1 MTEKRKSD
9 LKRPNSGRPFQPD
22 PKKFVCSVCNKK
34 FKHSG
39 SLQSHFDAVHS
50 KKFVCNVCQRK
61 FTQSGVL
68 QSHFNIF
75 HSALKSNSS
84 DLKKDVDV
92 DELEMYEIE
101 NSTSIEFIYDKI
113 DGLSRQTLENVCKN
127 LHLDIRDPVMRRND
141 MRNALKIHYKT
152 KKDDVLKR
160 FEIENSTSIEFI
172 YNKIEGWSIPTL
184 RNICKDLHL
193 DSRENQKDMINA
205 LKLHYITKVERSIQD
220 INHPKKFVDIINNTS
235 SDIPCSAT
243 DQKPISQKFV
253 GRQKE
258 EILQEAELKT
268 MNTAIL
274 KSLNSESLQD
284 RPKKS
289 IDSRTNNEF
298 PTLSKLGYKSGK
310 KLDKSNSGR
319 NDDEPLEVHYLGENQ
334 IFQTEKVFLV
344 KIIHRIII
352 FIGSDGRVF
361 KYKKEY
367 DISYFAW
374 KRDIIPKEKYGFLL
388 AEKRFDQKFGKE
400 DENFDIKEEPMEN

>member
-75 HSALKSNSS
+75 HSALKSSSS

-92 DELEMYEIE
+92 DELEMY
-101 NSTSIEFIYDKI
+101 
-113 DGLSRQTLENVCKN
+113 
-127 LHLDIRDPVMRRND
+127 
-141 MRNALKIHYKT
+141 
-152 KKDDVLKR
+152 
-160 FEIENSTSIEFI
+160 EIENSTSIEFI

-205 LKLHYITKVERSIQD
+205 LKIHYITKVERSIQD

>member
-1 MTEKRKSD
+1 
-9 LKRPNSGRPFQPD
+9 
-22 PKKFVCSVCNKK
+22 
-34 FKHSG
+34 
-39 SLQSHFDAVHS
+39 
-50 KKFVCNVCQRK
+50 
-61 FTQSGVL
+61 
-68 QSHFNIF
+68 
-75 HSALKSNSS
+75 
-84 DLKKDVDV
+84 
-92 DELEMYEIE
+92 MYEIE
-101 NSTSIEFIYDKI
+101 NSTSIEFINNKI

-152 KKDDVLKR
+152 KRDDELKR

-184 RNICKDLHL
+184 RNICKDLRL
-193 DSRENQKDMINA
+193 DSRDNQKDMINA
-205 LKLHYITKVERSIQD
+205 LKIHYITKVERSIQD

-274 KSLNSESLQD
+274 KSLNLESLQD